1 MNASDVEERNVSR
14 VAAGMSGM
22 ESMPHMIMD
31 FYLCLFNRRLAAGDY
46 YGHGRWYHLQHRAGR
61 HWHFSALHRNYLP
74 LVSIF
79 RRIHS
84 IIIKIINLEKANY
97 FKGKVVH
104 HNR

>member
-61 HWHFSALHRNYLP
+61 HCTLVRCIAIIYLWCQ
-74 LVSIF
+74 
-79 RRIHS
+79 
-84 IIIKIINLEKANY
+84 Y
-97 FKGKVVH
+97 FGGYIQ
-104 HNR
+104 